1 MFFTDNTMVTE
12 MYEIDVEPLR
22 KVINRNRDVLKALW
36 LQLLPGVMLLIQK
49 QLDLPHFLMDKEWH

>member
-1 MFFTDNTMVTE
+1 